1 MSKGEQ
7 SRARIVEAAQ
17 QLFYEKGVN
26 ASSVGDV
33 ADAAGVLKGNLSY
46 YFPTKT
52 DLLQAVVEQRQQ
64 TLETVLGRFADASA
78 DPVKQLGFFIDMI
91 EQSGPELVQH
101 GCPLG
106 SLASEIGKGGD
117 EFQALGAR
125 LLEVCAR
132 WLKERFASRM
142 TPAQAARSAE
152 QLLAMAQ
159 GTAVLAQAFQDGA
172 LVKRQC
178 AAMRDWVALQ
188 LKSRR
193 H

>member
-7 SRARIVEAAQ
+7 SRARIIDAAQ

-26 ASSVGDV
+26 ASSMADV
-33 ADAAGVLKGNLSY
+33 ADVAGLLKGNLSY

-52 DLLQAVVEQRQQ
+52 DLLQAVVEQRKQA
-64 TLETVLGRFADASA
+64 LDALLGRFVAASD
-78 DPVKQLGFFIDMI
+78 DPVRQLGLFINMI

-106 SLASEIGKGGD
+106 SLASEICKGGD
-117 EFQALGAR
+117 EYLPLGAQ
-125 LLEVCAR
+125 LLGICAD
-132 WLKERFASRM
+132 WLAARFASRM
-142 TPAQAARSAE
+142 TPTQAARSAE

-159 GTAVLAQAFQDGA
+159 GTAVLAQAFHDPA

-178 AAMRDWVALQ
+178 AVMRDWIAGQ
-188 LKSRR
+188 LKPHKR
-193 H
+193 